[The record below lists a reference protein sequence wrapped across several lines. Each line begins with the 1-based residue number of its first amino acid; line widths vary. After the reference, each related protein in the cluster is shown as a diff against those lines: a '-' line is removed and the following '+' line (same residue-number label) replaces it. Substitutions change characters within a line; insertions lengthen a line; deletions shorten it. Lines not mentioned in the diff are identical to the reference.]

1 MLPGLPGLPGGGL
14 PKIPGSGLPFPR
26 NGGNLDLDLEEV
38 ALVVSA
44 ARNYEEVKKELKK
57 LKSKEEQIEYLKKQ
71 YEELKDK
78 DPENA
83 LKILE
88 WIAQIAASI

>member
-1 MLPGLPGLPGGGL
+1 MLPELPGGGL

-26 NGGNLDLDLEEV
+26 NGGNLDLDLEKV
-38 ALVVSA
+38 ALALSA
-44 ARNYEEVKKELKK
+44 VRDHKEVKKELKK